1 MSQSISVE
9 LQFFAISILWGAI
22 VLLAYD
28 QLRVLRRI
36 IRHNNFW
43 VTVED
48 LIFWITASVFIFA
61 MIYEQNSGTIRGF
74 SVLGMCIGMIIY
86 HFLLSDFIVRI
97 VSRGILFL
105 LYPFSFALKCL
116 KKGFKFILDKGKKLM
131 SGIYRRLKN
140 LAISVKINLVKKKS
154 KHFEE
159 NIGKKKKQRKKR
171 KNKENGGQNKKAKK
185 VSKKPD

>member
-1 MSQSISVE
+1 
-9 LQFFAISILWGAI
+9 
-22 VLLAYD
+22 
-28 QLRVLRRI
+28 
-36 IRHNNFW
+36 
-43 VTVED
+43 
-48 LIFWITASVFIFA
+48 
-61 MIYEQNSGTIRGF
+61 
-74 SVLGMCIGMIIY
+74 
-86 HFLLSDFIVRI
+86 
-97 VSRGILFL
+97 
-105 LYPFSFALKCL
+105 
-116 KKGFKFILDKGKKLM
+116 M